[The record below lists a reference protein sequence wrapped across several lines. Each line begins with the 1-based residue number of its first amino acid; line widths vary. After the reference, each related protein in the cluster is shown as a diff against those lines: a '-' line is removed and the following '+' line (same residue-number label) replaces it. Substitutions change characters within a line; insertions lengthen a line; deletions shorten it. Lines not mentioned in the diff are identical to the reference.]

1 MDKISTFCERLQK
14 IGITVEIFAN
24 YPWIY
29 LDKVN
34 GNVVKEPFFSNHKF
48 TLAFSGVKRLQESS
62 FTDITE
68 IFKIIRKYKN

>member
-1 MDKISTFCERLQK
+1 MEKINNFIKRLEK
-14 IGITVEIFAN
+14 IGISVEIFAN

-34 GNVVKEPFFSNHKF
+34 GNTVKEIFFSNHKF
-48 TLAFSGVKRLQESS
+48 TLAFSGVKRFQEPS

-68 IFKIIRKYKN
+68 IFKLIRKYK